1 MEKRS
6 AHYEKTRIYNYY
18 VPTKRSYEILRKGH
32 AAKPKSR
39 PIAAKRDGGGV
50 GLPGTGSP
58 RKILAFERWMQQE
71 IAAYQ
76 RLISSDGSRPKATA
90 RLVASFFTKPTVSLA
105 QNPCRSNDK
114 AQKHAF
120 DDGSEDQTLDDLC
133 SYRVLFSLQLCQ
145 LCAHSLGMSRDSLAS
160 TLHNV
165 CIATT
170 RYTVKANIC
179 FSSTGCARPNFN
191 VRLPISDNSWYS
203 IHA

>member
-1 MEKRS
+1 MISRKNRSKTFAWLRQANMICPGPSEIYPAPLLCLSKHARKFKKRKKRKKNGEKKR
-6 AHYEKTRIYNYY
+6 ALRKTRIYN
-18 VPTKRSYEILRKGH
+18 LRKGH

-58 RKILAFERWMQQE
+58 RKTLAFERWMQQE

-114 AQKHAF
+114 AQKSKA
-120 DDGSEDQTLDDLC
+120 
-133 SYRVLFSLQLCQ
+133 
-145 LCAHSLGMSRDSLAS
+145 
-160 TLHNV
+160 
-165 CIATT
+165 CI
-170 RYTVKANIC
+170 RRWV
-179 FSSTGCARPNFN
+179 
-191 VRLPISDNSWYS
+191 
-203 IHA
+203 